1 MPSINFKL
9 NPLTSNK
16 NDAESKI
23 DKPITG
29 VAKNPVEHFERD
41 EIYKE

>member
-1 MPSINFKL
+1 MILAMHKFIKYYHGEYMTKL

-23 DKPITG
+23 DKPTTG
-29 VAKNPVEHFERD
+29 VD
-41 EIYKE
+41 GTI